1 MQNHT
6 PFLPKPPSSS
16 LPKSIKEEDEESSSR
31 TEEQGRAVHRHSHG
45 GTHIA
50 KSGCN
55 GSAHNITAALGE
67 CVELRSQGS
76 RDSEQLAQELAQAK
90 LECAEAMVEVEQRR
104 MEARQAS
111 LRETQTAR
119 GLDTARSYISVLEKR
134 VRQLSRRV
142 CM

>member
-1 MQNHT
+1 M
-6 PFLPKPPSSS
+6 
-16 LPKSIKEEDEESSSR
+16 
-31 TEEQGRAVHRHSHG
+31 
-45 GTHIA
+45 
-50 KSGCN
+50 
-55 GSAHNITAALGE
+55 GE
-67 CVELRSQGS
+67 CVELKSQGS
-76 RDSEQLAQELAQAK
+76 GDSEQLAQELAQAK

-111 LRETQTAR
+111 LRERQAAR